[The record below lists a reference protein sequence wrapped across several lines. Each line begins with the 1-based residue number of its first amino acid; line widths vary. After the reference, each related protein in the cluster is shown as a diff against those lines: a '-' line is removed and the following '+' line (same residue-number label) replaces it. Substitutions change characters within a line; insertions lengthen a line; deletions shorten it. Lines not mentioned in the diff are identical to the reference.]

1 MKKIILAVQFLLCS
15 MTLFAQKTGT
25 LTVSEIPVIGIS
37 GSVSL
42 HFISPEKISYVDLS
56 SPSLI
61 GDLPE
66 KNILRVKAAP
76 DSIPALLSSGEA
88 GLVTIVGETFISQFR
103 LCFLPS
109 QKSEYVSSQVE
120 ILPQYMRPLD
130 ISGASLSTPELKAN
144 ALSILKLRRKEHVNR
159 TTGYGI
165 FMTLNRVFTLGDCVL
180 LDLSFKNATNLIFDV
195 DELRFKLEDR
205 KVNKST
211 NVQSIELKPVFSLYP
226 FEQFKSSFRNIYILK
241 KATFP
246 GNKVFNIELSE
257 KQVSG
262 RNLKLSIHYSDIL
275 NADTI

>member
-1 MKKIILAVQFLLCS
+1 MKKIILVVQFLLCS
-15 MTLFAQKTGT
+15 MTLFAQQAGT
-25 LTVSEIPVIGIS
+25 LPVSEVPVIGIS

-66 KNILRVKAAP
+66 KNLLRVKAVP
-76 DSIPALLSSGEA
+76 DSIPSLLSGGEA

-103 LCFLPS
+103 ICFLPS
-109 QKSEYVSSQVE
+109 HKSRYISSQVE

-130 ISGASLSTPELKAN
+130 NSQTGLSTPEMKAN
-144 ALSILKLRRKEHVNR
+144 ALSILKLRSKEHLSR
-159 TTGYGI
+159 TTEYGI
-165 FMTLNRVFTLGDCVL
+165 SLTLNRVLTLGDCIL
-180 LDLSFKNATNLIFDV
+180 LDLDFKNSTNLVFDV

-205 KVNKST
+205 KINKST
-211 NVQSIELKPVFSLYP
+211 NVQSIELNPVFSLYP
-226 FEQFKSSFRNIYILK
+226 FERFKKSYRNIYILK

-246 GNKVFNIELSE
+246 GDKVFNIELSE

-262 RNLKLSIHYSDIL
+262 RNLKLSLRYSDIL
-275 NADTI
+275 RADTF

>member
-1 MKKIILAVQFLLCS
+1 MKKIILAAQFLLCS
-15 MTLFAQKTGT
+15 MTLFAQQAGT
-25 LTVSEIPVIGIS
+25 FPLSEVPVIGIS

-42 HFISPEKISYVDLS
+42 HFISPEKISYVDIS

-66 KNILRVKAAP
+66 KNILRLKAVP
-76 DSIPALLSSGEA
+76 DSIPGLLLGGEA

-103 LCFLPS
+103 ICFLPS
-109 QKSEYVSSQVE
+109 QKSESISSQVE

-130 ISGASLSTPELKAN
+130 NSQATLSTSEMKAN
-144 ALSILKLRRKEHVNR
+144 ALSILKLRSNKPVSRITE
-159 TTGYGI
+159 YGI
-165 FMTLNRVFTLGDCVL
+165 SVTVNRVFTLGDCVL
-180 LDLSFKNATNLIFDV
+180 LDLNFKNSTNLVFDV

-226 FEQFKSSFRNIYILK
+226 FERFKKSYRNIYILK

-246 GNKVFNIELSE
+246 GDKVFNIELSE

-262 RNLKLSIHYSDIL
+262 RNLKLSLRYSDIL
-275 NADTI
+275 RADTF